1 MPRILNI
8 TIISLMSWPDSEE
21 IPEDMELS
29 LSESTEDLE
38 DTLSM
43 SEDDLSSDVDEE
55 CRGYKTQVP
64 CSQPF
69 WRQSPSQ
76 VQVYHRRTIRR
87 EQSAF
92 HSGDW
97 FLQRP

>member
-1 MPRILNI
+1 
-8 TIISLMSWPDSEE
+8 MSWQDSEE

-55 CRGYKTQVP
+55 CRGYKNAGTLLATLLATKSKSSSSLP
-64 CSQPF
+64 PEDNS
-69 WRQSPSQ
+69 
-76 VQVYHRRTIRR
+76 
-87 EQSAF
+87 
-92 HSGDW
+92 
-97 FLQRP
+97 

>member
-1 MPRILNI
+1 
-8 TIISLMSWPDSEE
+8 MSWPDSEE

-55 CRGYKTQVP
+55 CRDYSDADTLLAILLETKSKLSSSLP
-64 CSQPF
+64 PEDNS
-69 WRQSPSQ
+69 
-76 VQVYHRRTIRR
+76 
-87 EQSAF
+87 
-92 HSGDW
+92 
-97 FLQRP
+97 